1 MNIAHWLLD
10 TAQRWPQRP
19 ALFDGSRQVADY
31 QAFAAQARAG
41 ALELRHVHGIA
52 PGDRVA
58 LLMKNSCSYL
68 QLLYA
73 IWWSGAVAVPIN
85 SKLHPQEAAWIAGN
99 AGARL
104 IYTDAGQ
111 GFDSA
116 TLPLGCRALAVPAF
130 TAQTQAQVAGDE
142 LLQPHPRQ
150 DSDLAW
156 LFYTSGTTGRSKG
169 VMLSHGNLIAMSL
182 CYPLDVDPVAAED
195 AVLYAA
201 PMSHG
206 AGLYNFIHVRC
217 GARHV
222 VPASRGFQAEEVFG
236 LAQELGP
243 VSLFAAPTMVKRMVD
258 QARRQGYAGEGI
270 KTIVYGGGPMYL
282 ADLTQALDTFGPR
295 LVQIYGQGECPMT
308 ITALSREAIADRG
321 HAGWA
326 AIAASVGRAQACVEV
341 CVLDAAGQPLAPGE
355 PGEIAVRGA
364 AVMQGY
370 WDNPQATQATL
381 VNGWLRTG
389 DIGCLDGQGYLTLT
403 DRSKDVIISGGSN
416 IYPREVEEVLMQ
428 HPEVFEACVVGE
440 ADAEWGES
448 VVAFV
453 VSRSPGSL
461 DAQVLNQWFLARMAS
476 FKKPRKYLFCTELP
490 KNSYGKILKTRLREW
505 LQAPAESAGNL

>member
-1 MNIAHWLLD
+1 MNIAHWLQD
-10 TAQRWPQRP
+10 AAQRWPERP
-19 ALFDGSRQVADY
+19 ALFEGPRQIADY
-31 QAFAAQARAG
+31 RMFATQVRAL
-41 ALELRHVHGIA
+41 ALELRHVHGIE
-52 PGDRVA
+52 PGARVA
-58 LLMKNSCSYL
+58 LLLKNSCDYL

-73 IWWSGAVAVPIN
+73 IWWCGAVAVPIN
-85 SKLHPQEAAWIAGN
+85 HKLHALEAAWIAGN

-104 IYTDAGQ
+104 IFTDEGELFA
-111 GFDSA
+111 DLA
-116 TLPLGCRALAVPAF
+116 LPSGCRELTAPVQRMPGLPAS
-130 TAQTQAQVAGDE
+130 DE
-142 LLQPHPRQ
+142 LQAPHPRL

-182 CYPLDVDPVAAED
+182 CYPLDVDPVAADD
-195 AVLYAA
+195 AVVYAA

-222 VPASRGFQAEEVFG
+222 VPLSRGFQATELFT
-236 LAQELGP
+236 LARSLGQ
-243 VSLFAAPTMVKRMVD
+243 VSLFAAPTMVKRMVE
-258 QARRQGYAGEGI
+258 QARQQGYAGEGI

-282 ADLTQALDTFGPR
+282 ADLVDALDTFGPR

-308 ITALSREAIADRG
+308 ISALSREAIADRG
-321 HAGWA
+321 NPGWP

-341 CVLDAAGQPLAPGE
+341 RVLDGTGQETAAGEA
-355 PGEIAVRGA
+355 GEIVVRGPV
-364 AVMQGY
+364 VMQGY
-370 WDNPQATQATL
+370 WDNPQATAAAL
-381 VNGWLRTG
+381 VDGWLHTG
-389 DIGCLDGQGYLTLT
+389 DIGFLDGQGYLSLT

-416 IYPREVEEVLMQ
+416 IYPREVEEVLIQ

-453 VSRSPGSL
+453 VPRTAGGL
-461 DAQVLNQWFLARMAS
+461 DARTLNEWFLARMAS
-476 FKKPRKYLFCTELP
+476 FKKPKKYLFCAELP
-490 KNSYGKILKTRLREW
+490 KNSYGKILKTQLRQW
-505 LQAPAESAGNL
+505 LHDPDGSLGSP

>member
-10 TAQRWPQRP
+10 AAQRWPQRA
-19 ALFDGSRQVADY
+19 ALFDGLRQVADY
-31 QAFAAQARAG
+31 QQLAELARAR
-41 ALELRHVHGIA
+41 ALQLRDEYGIA
-52 PGDRVA
+52 PGERVA
-58 LLMKNSCSYL
+58 LLMKNSCAYL
-68 QLLYA
+68 ELLYA

-85 SKLHPQEAAWIAGN
+85 NKLHALEAAWIAGN

-104 IYTDAGQ
+104 IYTDEGRL
-111 GFDSA
+111 FDGLA
-116 TLPLGCRALAVPAF
+116 LPAGCRELAAPG
-130 TAQTQAQVAGDE
+130 QAVAVAGVD
-142 LLQPHPRQ
+142 LQAPHPRQ

-182 CYPLDVDPVAAED
+182 CYPLDVDPVSAGD
-195 AVLYAA
+195 AVVYAA

-222 VPASRGFQAEEVFG
+222 VPASRGFQAAELFE
-236 LAQELGP
+236 LAQGLGQ
-243 VSLFAAPTMVKRMVD
+243 VSLFAAPTMVKRMVE
-258 QARRQGYAGEGI
+258 QARQQGYAGEGI

-282 ADLTQALDTFGPR
+282 ADLADALDTFGPR

-308 ITALSREAIADRG
+308 ISALARETIADRD
-321 HAGWA
+321 HADWSA
-326 AIAASVGRAQACVEV
+326 MASSVGRAQACVEV
-341 CVLDAAGQPLAPGE
+341 RVVDAAGQPLAPGE

-364 AVMQGY
+364 PVMLGY
-370 WDNPQATQATL
+370 WDNPTATQATL
-381 VNGWLRTG
+381 VDGWLRTG
-389 DIGCLDGQGYLTLT
+389 DIGYFDARGYLTLT
-403 DRSKDVIISGGSN
+403 DRCKDVIISGGSN

-428 HPEVFEACVVGE
+428 HPEVFEVCVVGE

-453 VSRSPGSL
+453 VPRASGRV
-461 DAQVLNQWFLARMAS
+461 DAQALNQWFLARMAS
-476 FKKPRKYLFCTELP
+476 FKKPKKYQFCAELP
-490 KNSYGKILKTRLREW
+490 KNSYGKILKTRLRQW
-505 LQAPAESAGNL
+505 LQDPSGPSSIP

>member
-10 TAQRWPQRP
+10 AAQRWPQRP
-19 ALFDGSRQVADY
+19 ALFEGTRQVADY
-31 QAFAAQARAG
+31 QAFASRVRARAQA
-41 ALELRHVHGIA
+41 LRDTHGIG

-58 LLMKNSCSYL
+58 LLMKNSCAYL
-68 QLLYA
+68 ELLYA

-85 SKLHPQEAAWIAGN
+85 SKLHALEAAWIAEN
-99 AGARL
+99 SGARL
-104 IYTDAGQ
+104 VYTDTGDV
-111 GFDSA
+111 F
-116 TLPLGCRALAVPAF
+116 TELPGECRELVAP
-130 TAQTQAQVAGDE
+130 TQEAPVSGDE
-142 LLQPHPRQ
+142 LQAPFPRQ

-169 VMLSHGNLIAMSL
+169 VMLSHGNLMAMSL
-182 CYPLDVDPVAAED
+182 CYPLDVDPVSADD
-195 AVLYAA
+195 AVVYAA

-222 VPASRGFQAEEVFG
+222 VPASHGFQAEELFG
-236 LAQELGP
+236 LARQLGQ
-243 VSLFAAPTMVKRMVD
+243 VSLFAAPTMVKRMVE
-258 QARRQGYAGEGI
+258 QARRQGYAGDGI

-282 ADLTQALDTFGPR
+282 ADLSEALDTFGPR

-308 ITALSREAIADRG
+308 ITALPRAVIADR
-321 HAGWA
+321 AQPDWA
-326 AIAASVGRAQACVEV
+326 SRAASVGRAQSCVEV
-341 CVLDAAGQPLAPGE
+341 RVLDADGQPQAPGVA
-355 PGEIAVRGA
+355 GEITVRGA

-370 WDNPQATQATL
+370 WANPQATAATL
-381 VNGWLRTG
+381 VDGWLRTG
-389 DIGCLDGQGYLTLT
+389 DIGCLDALGYLTLT

-461 DAQVLNQWFLARMAS
+461 DAQVLNHWFLARMAS
-476 FKKPRKYLFCTELP
+476 FKKPKKYLFCDELP
-490 KNSYGKILKTRLREW
+490 KNSYGKVLKTRLRQG
-505 LQAPAESAGNL
+505 LQAPDTPLGDR

>member
-1 MNIAHWLLD
+1 MNIAHWLRD
-10 TAQRWPQRP
+10 AAQRWPQRP
-19 ALFDGSRQVADY
+19 ALFEGQRQVADY
-31 QAFAAQARAG
+31 QAFAAQARAR
-41 ALELRHVHGIA
+41 AVQLREQYGIA
-52 PGDRVA
+52 PGERVA

-68 QLLYA
+68 ELLYA

-85 SKLHPQEAAWIAGN
+85 SKLHALEAAWIAGN

-104 IYTDAGQ
+104 VYTDDGQ
-111 GFDSA
+111 VFASSA
-116 TLPLGCRALAVPAF
+116 LPSGCQELAAHAPSPQGPLA
-130 TAQTQAQVAGDE
+130 DE
-142 LLQPHPRQ
+142 QLPEPYPRQ

-182 CYPLDVDPVAAED
+182 CYPLDVDAVAFED
-195 AVLYAA
+195 AVVYAA

-222 VPASRGFQAEEVFG
+222 VPASRGFQAAELFE
-236 LAQELGP
+236 LAQQLGQ

-258 QARRQGYAGEGI
+258 QARLQGYAGEGI

-282 ADLTQALDTFGPR
+282 ADLAQALDTFGPR

-308 ITALSREAIADRG
+308 ISALSRQAIADRG
-321 HAGWA
+321 HADWA
-326 AIAASVGRAQACVEV
+326 QIAASVGRAHACVEV
-341 CVLDAAGQPLAPGE
+341 RVVDAQGQPLAAGE
-355 PGEIAVRGA
+355 PGQIVVRGPV
-364 AVMQGY
+364 VMQGY
-370 WDNPQATQATL
+370 WDNPQATQEAL
-381 VNGWLRTG
+381 VNGWLLTG
-389 DIGCLDGQGYLTLT
+389 DIGFFNQQGFLTLT
-403 DRSKDVIISGGSN
+403 DRCKDVIISGGSN

-428 HPEVFEACVVGE
+428 HPEVFEVCVVGE

-453 VSRSPGSL
+453 ALRSPDSL
-461 DAQVLNQWFLARMAS
+461 DAQALNQWFLARMAS
-476 FKKPRKYLFCTELP
+476 FKKPKKFVFCPELP
-490 KNSYGKILKTRLREW
+490 KNSYGKILKTRLRQW
-505 LQAPAESAGNL
+505 LQEPSQPLINL

>member
-1 MNIAHWLLD
+1 MNIAHWLHD
-10 TAQRWPQRP
+10 AAQRWPERP
-19 ALFDGSRQVADY
+19 ALFEGARQVADY
-31 QAFAAQARAG
+31 RTFAARVRARAL
-41 ALELRHVHGIA
+41 ALRHAHGIE

-58 LLMKNSCSYL
+58 LLLKNSCAYL
-68 QLLYA
+68 ELLYA

-85 SKLHPQEAAWIAGN
+85 SKLHALEAAWIVGN

-104 IYTDAGQ
+104 IHTDEGEVFAG
-111 GFDSA
+111 A
-116 TLPLGCRALAVPAF
+116 PLPDACRELAVPAL
-130 TAQTQAQVAGDE
+130 AAPGALDNDE
-142 LLQPHPRQ
+142 LAQPHPRQ

-169 VMLSHGNLIAMSL
+169 VMLSHGNLVAMSL
-182 CYPLDVDPVAAED
+182 CYPLDVDPVSAGD
-195 AVLYAA
+195 AVVYAA

-222 VPASRGFQAEEVFG
+222 VPLSRGFQAAELFG
-236 LAQELGP
+236 LAQTLGQ
-243 VSLFAAPTMVKRMVD
+243 VSLFAAPTMVKRMVE
-258 QARRQGYAGEGI
+258 QARQEGYDGAGI

-282 ADLTQALDTFGPR
+282 ADLSEALDTFGPR

-308 ITALSREAIADRG
+308 ISALSREAIADRE
-321 HAGWA
+321 HADWPV
-326 AIAASVGRAQACVEV
+326 IAASVGRAQACVEV
-341 CVLDAAGQPLAPGE
+341 RVVDGAGQPLAAGE
-355 PGEIAVRGA
+355 PGEISVRGPV
-364 AVMQGY
+364 VMQGY

-381 VNGWLRTG
+381 VDGWLRTG
-389 DIGCLDGQGYLTLT
+389 DIGLLDERGYLTLT

-416 IYPREVEEVLMQ
+416 IYPREVEEVLIQ

-453 VSRSPGSL
+453 VPRTPGSL

-476 FKKPRKYLFCTELP
+476 FKKPKKYLFCAELP
-490 KNSYGKILKTRLREW
+490 KNSYGKILKTQLRHW
-505 LQAPAESAGNL
+505 LQNPDGAFASH

>member
-10 TAQRWPQRP
+10 AAQRWPARP
-19 ALFDGSRQVADY
+19 ALFEGTRQVADY
-31 QAFAAQARAG
+31 QGFAARVRAR
-41 ALELRHVHGIA
+41 ALELRQVHGIA
-52 PGDRVA
+52 PGQRVA
-58 LLMKNSCSYL
+58 LLMKNSCGYL
-68 QLLYA
+68 ELLYA

-85 SKLHPQEAAWIAGN
+85 SKLHALEAAWIAGN

-104 IYTDAGQ
+104 IYTDHG
-111 GFDSA
+111 GVFDA
-116 TLPLGCRALAVPAF
+116 LPGDCRELAAPTEDA
-130 TAQTQAQVAGDE
+130 AVAGDQ
-142 LLQPHPRQ
+142 LLAPHPCL
-150 DSDLAW
+150 DADLAW

-169 VMLSHGNLIAMSL
+169 VMLSHGNLVAMSL
-182 CYPLDVDPVAAED
+182 CYPLDVDPVAADD
-195 AVLYAA
+195 AVVYAA

-222 VPASRGFQAEEVFG
+222 VPASRGFQAEELFE
-236 LAQELGP
+236 LAQALGQ
-243 VSLFAAPTMVKRMVD
+243 VSLFAAPTMVKRMVE
-258 QARRQGYAGEGI
+258 QARHQGYAGEGI

-282 ADLTQALDTFGPR
+282 ADLAQALDTFGPR

-308 ITALSREAIADRG
+308 ITALSRERIADRSQ
-321 HAGWA
+321 ADWPS
-326 AIAASVGRAQACVEV
+326 IAASVGRAQSCVEV
-341 CVLDAAGQPLAPGE
+341 RVLDAAGQPLAPGQA
-355 PGEIAVRGA
+355 GEIAVRGA
-364 AVMQGY
+364 AVMHGY
-370 WDNPQATQATL
+370 WANPQASAATL
-381 VNGWLRTG
+381 VDGWLRTG
-389 DIGCLDGQGYLTLT
+389 DIGCLDAQGYLTLT

-453 VSRSPGSL
+453 VPRSPASL

-476 FKKPRKYLFCTELP
+476 FKKPKKYLFCAELP
-490 KNSYGKILKTRLREW
+490 KNSYGKILKTRLRQW
-505 LQAPAESAGNL
+505 LQDPTEPLA

>member
-1 MNIAHWLLD
+1 MNIAHWLHAA
-10 TAQRWPQRP
+10 AQRWPRRA
-19 ALFDGSRQVADY
+19 ALFEGCREVADY
-31 QAFAAQARAG
+31 QAFAAQARTR
-41 ALELRHVHGIA
+41 ALQLRHEYGIV

-58 LLMKNSCSYL
+58 LLMKNSCGYL
-68 QLLYA
+68 ELLYA

-85 SKLHPQEAAWIAGN
+85 SKLHAREAAWIAGN

-104 IYTDAGQ
+104 VYTDEGEV
-111 GFDSA
+111 FDRAS
-116 TLPLGCRALAVPAF
+116 LPAGCRELAAPGLADPG
-130 TAQTQAQVAGDE
+130 QLPGDE
-142 LLQPHPRQ
+142 LLAPHPRE

-182 CYPLDVDPVAAED
+182 CYPLDVDPVAADD
-195 AVLYAA
+195 AVVYAA

-222 VPASRGFQAEEVFG
+222 VPASRGFQAAELFE
-236 LAQELGP
+236 LAQALGQ

-258 QARRQGYAGEGI
+258 QARQQGYCGEGI
-270 KTIVYGGGPMYL
+270 KTIVYGGAPMYL
-282 ADLTQALDTFGPR
+282 ADLAEALDTFGPR

-308 ITALSREAIADRG
+308 ISALSREAIADRG
-321 HAGWA
+321 HADWPV
-326 AIAASVGRAQACVEV
+326 IAASVGRAHACVEV
-341 CVLDAAGQPLAPGE
+341 RVVDAQGLPLAPGE

-370 WDNPQATQATL
+370 WDNPQATQEAL
-381 VNGWLRTG
+381 VDGWLRTG
-389 DIGCLDGQGYLTLT
+389 DIGFLNEQGYLTLT

-416 IYPREVEEVLMQ
+416 IYPREVEEVLIQ
-428 HPEVFEACVVGE
+428 HPEVFEVCVVGE
-440 ADAEWGES
+440 ADAHWGES

-453 VSRSPGSL
+453 VLRTPHSL
-461 DAQVLNQWFLARMAS
+461 DAQALNDWFLARMAS
-476 FKKPRKYLFCTELP
+476 FKKPKKYLFCAELP
-490 KNSYGKILKTRLREW
+490 KNSYGKILKTRLRQW
-505 LQAPAESAGNL
+505 LQDPTGPLSNL